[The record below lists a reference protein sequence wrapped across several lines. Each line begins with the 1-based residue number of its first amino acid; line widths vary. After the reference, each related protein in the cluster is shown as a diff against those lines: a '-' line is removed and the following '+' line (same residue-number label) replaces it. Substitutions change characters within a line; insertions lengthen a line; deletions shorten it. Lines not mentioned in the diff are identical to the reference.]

1 MSLSEASQ
9 SGSVTSV
16 DSKTG
21 VEFPNVID
29 GTRRRLVGIGVR
41 KKTLFGLKN
50 IDVYAFGMCAFFSLV
65 FAWVFFVFSLL
76 KIESF
81 VVLNLL
87 IDCLRLVSE
96 VFMPIVMMCGN

>member
-21 VEFPNVID
+21 VEFPIVMD
-29 GTRRRLVGIGVR
+29 GTSRRLVGIGVR
-41 KKTLFGLKN
+41 KKSLFGLKN
-50 IDVYAFGMCAFFSLV
+50 IDVYAFGMC
-65 FAWVFFVFSLL
+65 FFVVCH
-76 KIESF
+76 SF
-81 VVLNLL
+81 VVL
-87 IDCLRLVSE
+87 IVCLRLVSE